1 LPRRRT
7 RRIVIPEPVSDTLAT
22 LATFWYIGDAAVAQN
37 ALDAAGIDSYLEDSE
52 IVRVSWFN
60 ANAVGGVKLR
70 VGYQDVIR
78 AAEVLE
84 SKCEPLP
91 DAEVVGEEP
100 EPDVTVCSA
109 CGSADVRPQ
118 QRALLFLLIAAVGIA
133 LGVAGHASEA
143 AFFGILAAG
152 LFLLMSG
159 RWRCANCGETWN

>member
-1 LPRRRT
+1 
-7 RRIVIPEPVSDTLAT
+7 VSESLAT

-37 ALDAAGIDSYLEDSE
+37 ALDAAGIDSWLEDSE
-52 IVRVSWFN
+52 IVRVSWF

-70 VGYQDVIR
+70 VGYQDMIR

-84 SKCEPLP
+84 TRCEPLP

-100 EPDVTVCSA
+100 EAAVTVCAA
-109 CGSADVRPQ
+109 CGSSDIRPQ
-118 QRALLFLLIAAVGIA
+118 QRGLLVLLIAAVGIA

-152 LFLLMSG
+152 LLLLMSS